1 MVFKTIILQ
10 TSMVYKS
17 NFYGNHDILLVGGL
31 EHVFDFP
38 YIRNVIIP
46 TDGRYITNQKLWIFV
61 DICWYKHLYS
71 IYKSTEK
78 IESNHFIVQKSLVY
92 FGLHQPIWGTWF
104 LSDRI
109 PRSVAG

>member
-1 MVFKTIILQ
+1 
-10 TSMVYKS
+10 MVYKS

-61 DICWYKHLYS
+61 DIC
-71 IYKSTEK
+71 
-78 IESNHFIVQKSLVY
+78 
-92 FGLHQPIWGTWF
+92 
-104 LSDRI
+104 
-109 PRSVAG
+109 